1 MEKNNQEVV
10 IFKIIF
16 GGKVEEY
23 SGKEEDLLSI
33 PLTQFANSKNKE
45 LEDFNFYYEES
56 KINYDNNIT
65 IKDSIFGNKEV
76 KIFKISAVLKEK
88 CEELKN
94 EIIEKKNEIK
104 NEIKINL
111 IEQDEIKEINEKN
124 KKEIIYDYY
133 EDIICPMC
141 LTTAIIDK
149 ESDDDLSLN
158 ILNCENFHFLKNI
171 KFDIYDDYVFD
182 RTKKDL
188 IEKNKELFM
197 CDICKEQKYNMS
209 PPEDELYICS

>member
-76 KIFKISAVLKEK
+76 KIFKIL
-88 CEELKN
+88 LFLRKN
-94 EIIEKKNEIK
+94 VKN
-104 NEIKINL
+104 
-111 IEQDEIKEINEKN
+111 
-124 KKEIIYDYY
+124 
-133 EDIICPMC
+133 
-141 LTTAIIDK
+141 
-149 ESDDDLSLN
+149 
-158 ILNCENFHFLKNI
+158 
-171 KFDIYDDYVFD
+171 
-182 RTKKDL
+182 
-188 IEKNKELFM
+188 
-197 CDICKEQKYNMS
+197 
-209 PPEDELYICS
+209 